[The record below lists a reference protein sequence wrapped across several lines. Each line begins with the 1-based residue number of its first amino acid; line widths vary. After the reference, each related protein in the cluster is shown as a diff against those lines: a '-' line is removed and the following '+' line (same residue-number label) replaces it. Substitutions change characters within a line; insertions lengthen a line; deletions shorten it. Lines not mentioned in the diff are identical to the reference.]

1 MQKYCLAILFFL
13 CFCYGQL
20 QAQEPIRI
28 SLVSDD
34 ADVQSDGNL
43 FEKAVQEEI
52 RLLLRNRRTVSFDVH
67 HGNFDAASI
76 LKIYN
81 DLFQNEETD
90 IVIGL
95 GALSSGVLAQL
106 GTYPKPAI
114 ASLIID
120 QELQQIAKTEE
131 GTSGISNF
139 TYVESPFDITRDL
152 EVLYEVFA
160 FDSLVVFGGSNL
172 LNNLPFLNSLMEQIQ
187 GELDFSYSV
196 IPYTGNVASSVA
208 AISARGDAVYTLPLF
223 DEMSPEEGKALFGQL
238 NQKGIPSASLLGDDY
253 IAQGALLGYEA
264 ATNLQRM
271 PRRLAINVSK
281 IIAGTNAADIGVE
294 MPIYNENLLLN
305 MAAARQSGVYP
316 SFELMATAT
325 LLNLNEVETDRRLSL
340 QGAVTEGLQNNL
352 GLQAV
357 GFDPQLVEKD
367 VGLARANLRP
377 EITASTA
384 LSYIDE
390 SQVSQAFGAIGRLNW
405 FLSGTL
411 SQVVYSEPLLANVA
425 IQKLLQY
432 SSEAA
437 VKQNELD
444 VVLDVSN
451 AFLGVLQAE
460 SFVKIQNENVHV
472 TKDNYDIS
480 KAKEAVGYTG
490 ATDLNR
496 WTSELAQRNIDRND
510 ANAQLQQAKFN
521 LNQLLNRP
529 INEVFNVQEVSLED
543 QVLMVLDERITNL
556 IDNPGLVE
564 KFADFLVQEGM
575 SNLPELQQLDFGI
588 AATERQRISQKRAF
602 YLPSLALTGQV
613 DRTLGRYRGDID
625 KDIPL
630 TTQYSL
636 GLGLQYPILQG
647 GKRRL
652 NVQRTE
658 LSIQQL
664 QAQRGDVRNQLELRI
679 RSAMEVAAASYARLA
694 LSREAATAAH
704 KNFEIVQDS
713 YSQGLSNITNL
724 IDAQNADL
732 QTELTAVNAV
742 YQFISDFLAVE
753 RSIGSYYFLASP
765 GDRDAFIQRLTT
777 FLANK

>member
-1 MQKYCLAILFFL
+1 MLLSFGFS
-13 CFCYGQL
+13 CYQL

-28 SLVSDD
+28 SLVSDN
-34 ADVQSDGNL
+34 ASAASDGDS
-43 FEKAVQEEI
+43 FENAVQEEI
-52 RLLLRNRRTVSFDVH
+52 QLLLRNRQKVSFDVQY
-67 HGNFDAASI
+67 GDFDPEAI

-90 IVIGL
+90 IIIGL
-95 GALSSGVLAQL
+95 GALSGGILAQREA
-106 GTYPKPAI
+106 YPKPAI
-114 ASLIID
+114 ASIIID
-120 QELQQIAKTEE
+120 QELQQIAKTDE
-131 GTSGISNF
+131 GTSGIPNF
-139 TYVESPFDITRDL
+139 TYVESPFNIVRDVEAL
-152 EVLYEVFA
+152 HAVYA
-160 FDSLVVFGGSNL
+160 FDSLVVFGGSDL
-172 LNNLPFLNSLMEQIQ
+172 LTNLPFLDKLMTQIQ
-187 GELDFSYSV
+187 EKLDFTYTV
-196 IPYTGNVASSVA
+196 IPYTGAVASSVA
-208 AISARGDAVYTLPLF
+208 AIAAQGDAVYTLPLF
-223 DEMSPEEGKALFGQL
+223 DEMSIEEGKELFGQL
-238 NQKGIPSASLLGDDY
+238 NERGIPSAALLGEEY

-281 IIAGTNAADIGVE
+281 IVAGTNAADLGVE

-305 MAAARQSGVYP
+305 MEAARQSDIYP
-316 SFELMATAT
+316 NFDLMATAT
-325 LLNLNEVETDRRLSL
+325 LLNLNEIGTDRKLSL
-340 QGAVTEGLQNNL
+340 QGAITEGLQNNL
-352 GLQAV
+352 GLQTV
-357 GFDPQLVEKD
+357 GFDPQIAEKD
-367 VGLARANLRP
+367 VGLARANLGP

-390 SQVSQAFGAIGRLNW
+390 TQVRQAFGAIGRLNW

-411 SQVVYSEPLLANVA
+411 SQVIYSEPALANVA
-425 IQKLLQY
+425 IQRLLQY

-444 VVLDVSN
+444 VILDISN

-472 TKDNYDIS
+472 TKDNFDIS

-510 ANAQLQQAKFN
+510 ANAQLKQAKFY

-529 INEVFNVQEVSLED
+529 IDEVFSVQEVSLAD
-543 QVLMVLDERITNL
+543 QVLMVMDERITDL
-556 IDNPGLVE
+556 IDNPGLIE
-564 KFADFLVQEGM
+564 KFADFLVQEAM
-575 SNLPELQQLDFGI
+575 SNLPELEQLDYGI
-588 AATERQRISQKRAF
+588 AASERQQLSQKRAF

-625 KDIPL
+625 KNIPL
-630 TTQYSL
+630 ATQYSL
-636 GLGLQYPILQG
+636 GLALQYPILQG

-652 NVQRTE
+652 NVQRTQ
-658 LSIQQL
+658 LTIQQL
-664 QAQRGDVRNQLELRI
+664 QAQRADVRNQLELRI
-679 RSAMEVAAASYARLA
+679 RSALEVAAASYARLA
-694 LSREAATAAH
+694 LSREAADAAH

-732 QTELTAVNAV
+732 QTELSAVNAV
-742 YQFISDFLAVE
+742 YQFVSDFLEVE
-753 RSIGSYYFLASP
+753 RSIGSYYFLSSP
-765 GDRDAFIQRLTT
+765 NDRDVFVQRLTT

>member
-1 MQKYCLAILFFL
+1 MQKYCLSILICL
-13 CFCYGQL
+13 YFCCYHL
-20 QAQEPIRI
+20 QAQESIRI
-28 SLVSDD
+28 SLVSDN
-34 ADVQSDGNL
+34 ASAESDVNF
-43 FEKAVQEEI
+43 FETVAKEEI
-52 RLLLRNRRTVSFDVH
+52 RLLLRNRQTVSFDVH
-67 HGNFDAASI
+67 YGDFDAESI

-81 DLFQNEETD
+81 ELFQNEETD

-95 GALSSGVLAQL
+95 GALSSGVLAQFE
-106 GTYPKPAI
+106 TYPKPAI
-114 ASLIID
+114 ASIIID
-120 QELQQIAKTEE
+120 QELQQIAKTAE
-131 GTSGISNF
+131 GTSGVPNF
-139 TYVESPFDITRDL
+139 TYVESPFDIARDVEAL
-152 EVLYEVFA
+152 FEVYP
-160 FDSLVVFGGSNL
+160 FDSLVVFGGSDL
-172 LNNLPFLNSLMEQIQ
+172 LGNLPFLDKLMTQIQ
-187 GELDFSYSV
+187 DKLDFTYSV
-196 IPYTGNVASSVA
+196 IPYTGSVASSLA
-208 AISARGDAVYTLPLF
+208 AITANGDAVYTLPLF
-223 DEMSPEEGKALFGQL
+223 DEMNPEEGKTLFGQL
-238 NQKGIPSASLLGDDY
+238 NEKGIPSAALFGEEY
-253 IAQGALLGYEA
+253 IAQGVLLGYEA
-264 ATNLQRM
+264 ATNIQRM

-281 IIAGTNAADIGVE
+281 IVAGTNPADLEVE

-316 SFELMATAT
+316 SFDLMATAT
-325 LLNLNEVETDRRLSL
+325 LLNFNETGTDRKLSL
-340 QGAVTEGLQNNL
+340 QGAITEGLQQNL
-352 GLQAV
+352 GLKIV
-357 GFDPQLVEKD
+357 GFDPQLAEKD

-377 EITASTA
+377 EITASSA

-390 SQVSQAFGAIGRLNW
+390 SQVRQAFGAIGRLNW

-444 VVLDVSN
+444 VILDISN

-472 TKDNYDIS
+472 TKDNFDIS

-510 ANAQLQQAKFN
+510 ANAQLKQAKFY

-529 INEVFNVQEVSLED
+529 IDEAFDVQEVSLED
-543 QVLMVLDERITNL
+543 QVLMVMDERVTNL
-556 IDNPGLVE
+556 IVNPGLIE
-564 KFADFLVQEGM
+564 KFADFLVQEAM

-588 AATERQRISQKRAF
+588 AASERQKLSQQRAF

-625 KDIPL
+625 KNIPL
-630 TTQYSL
+630 ATQYSL
-636 GLGLQYPILQG
+636 GLGLQYPIIQG
-647 GKRRL
+647 GKRKL

-664 QAQRGDVRNQLELRI
+664 QAQRADVRNQLELRI
-679 RSAMEVAAASYARLA
+679 RSAMQVAAASYARLA

-732 QTELTAVNAV
+732 QTELSAVNAV
-742 YQFISDFLAVE
+742 YQFTSDFLEVE
-753 RSIGSYYFLASP
+753 RSIGSYYFLSSP
-765 GDRDAFIQRLTT
+765 TDRDAFVQRLTT